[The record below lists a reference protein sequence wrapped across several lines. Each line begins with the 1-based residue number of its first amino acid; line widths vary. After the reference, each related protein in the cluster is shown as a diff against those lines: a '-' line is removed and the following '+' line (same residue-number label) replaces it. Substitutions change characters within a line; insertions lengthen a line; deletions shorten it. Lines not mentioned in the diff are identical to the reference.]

1 MMLRPRPTRLL
12 PLLALVTLFTLPAG
26 SADSAVPEADEL
38 LRFGT
43 KMAREGNWRE
53 ARYRWERALRLN
65 AADARVLNNLA
76 VASEVLGAVPEA
88 RDLYRQA
95 ADRAPGDS
103 RIAGNALRSSIFWG
117 SIGNEG
123 DGASRPARPPEK
135 TPKKGRDMVEVP
147 VALPLPPRLKLED
160 VKTLLVASFL
170 VNDSELIDV
179 NRELVRFLRSEFRKH
194 TAFEVLEVNPPPAVP
209 EQTLEEMA
217 ANASFWTHLARE
229 HGADVLISGAMRY
242 TRRDASGFE
251 DVDIVNE
258 ATGQKIK
265 QTAFVEREEF
275 TFDLDVLYLNGA
287 DGALLFRDKLRR
299 QAFFRGSANDPI
311 TAFYQLGDSIA
322 GDVLSVIAPRTRTD
336 VRLLFKG

>member
-1 MMLRPRPTRLL
+1 MLRLQPSRLL
-12 PLLALVTLFTLPAG
+12 PLAAIAALLAPA
-26 SADSAVPEADEL
+26 SASPDTDEI

-43 KMAREGNWRE
+43 RMAREGNWRE
-53 ARYRWERALRLN
+53 ARYRWEQALKQ
-65 AADARVLNNLA
+65 DARDARLLNNLA
-76 VASEVLGAVPEA
+76 VAHEVLGSVPEA
-88 RDLYRQA
+88 RDLYR
-95 ADRAPGDS
+95 RAHELAPDDG
-103 RIAGNALRSSIFWG
+103 RIADNATRSQIFWG
-117 SIGNEG
+117 KAEAEK
-123 DGASRPARPPEK
+123 DGSAAAAPVSGGSR
-135 TPKKGRDMVEVP
+135 KKGRDMVEVP
-147 VALPLPPRLKLED
+147 VSLPLPPRLKLD
-160 VKTLLVASFL
+160 SAKTLLVASFL

-179 NRELVRFLRSEFRKH
+179 NREMVRFLRSEFRKH
-194 TAFEVLEVNPPPAVP
+194 TAFEVLDVNPPPAVP

-217 ANASFWTHLARE
+217 ANAAFWTHLARE
-229 HGADVLISGAMRY
+229 HGADVIISGAMRY

-275 TFDLDVLYLNGA
+275 TFDLDVLYMNGA

>member
-1 MMLRPRPTRLL
+1 MMLRPRPLRLL
-12 PLLALVTLFTLPAG
+12 PLLAL
-26 SADSAVPEADEL
+26 SAFPVVSGYAVDPEDISEL
-38 LRFGT
+38 IKFGT
-43 KMAREGNWRE
+43 RMARQGNWRE
-53 ARYRWERALRLN
+53 ARYRWEQALKLD
-65 AADARVLNNLA
+65 AADARLLNNLA
-76 VASEVLGAVPEA
+76 VANEMLGAIPEA
-88 RDLYRQA
+88 ADLYRRA
-95 ADRAPGDS
+95 IERAPDDS
-103 RIAGNALRSSIFWG
+103 RISSNALRSSIFWG
-117 SIGNEG
+117 SAGN
-123 DGASRPARPPEK
+123 DAPRPVAAAAGPPK
-135 TPKKGRDMVEVP
+135 KKGRDMVEVP
-147 VALPLPPRLKLED
+147 VALPLPPRLKLEN

-179 NRELVRFLRSEFRKH
+179 NREMVRFLRSEFRKH

-209 EQTLEEMA
+209 EQTLDAMA
-217 ANASFWTHLARE
+217 ANAAFWTHLSRE
-229 HGADVLISGAMRY
+229 HGADVIISGAMRY

-275 TFDLDVLYLNGA
+275 TFDLDVIFMNGA

-311 TAFYQLGDSIA
+311 SAFYQLGDSIS

>member
-1 MMLRPRPTRLL
+1 MLRLQPSRLL
-12 PLLALVTLFTLPAG
+12 PLAAIAVLLAPAR
-26 SADSAVPEADEL
+26 SASPDTDEI

-43 KMAREGNWRE
+43 RMAREGNWRE
-53 ARYRWERALRLN
+53 ARYRWEQALKRD
-65 AADARVLNNLA
+65 AGDARLLNNLA
-76 VASEVLGAVPEA
+76 VAHEVLGSVPEA
-88 RDLYRQA
+88 RDLYR
-95 ADRAPGDS
+95 RAHELAPDDG
-103 RIAGNALRSSIFWG
+103 RIADNATRAQIFWG
-117 SIGNEG
+117 RAADEK
-123 DGASRPARPPEK
+123 DGAAPAAPVSGGSR
-135 TPKKGRDMVEVP
+135 KKGRDMVEVP
-147 VALPLPPRLKLED
+147 VALPLPPRLKLENA
-160 VKTLLVASFL
+160 KTLLVASFL

-179 NRELVRFLRSEFRKH
+179 NREMVRFLRSEFRKH
-194 TAFEVLEVNPPPAVP
+194 TAFDVLDVNPPPAVP

-217 ANASFWTHLARE
+217 ANAAFWTHLSRE
-229 HGADVLISGAMRY
+229 HGADVIISGAMTY

-275 TFDLDVLYLNGA
+275 TFDLDVLYMNGA

-299 QAFFRGSANDPI
+299 QAYFRGSANDPI
-311 TAFYQLGDSIA
+311 SAFYQLGDSIA

>member
-1 MMLRPRPTRLL
+1 
-12 PLLALVTLFTLPAG
+12 
-26 SADSAVPEADEL
+26 
-38 LRFGT
+38 
-43 KMAREGNWRE
+43 
-53 ARYRWERALRLN
+53 
-65 AADARVLNNLA
+65 
-76 VASEVLGAVPEA
+76 
-88 RDLYRQA
+88 
-95 ADRAPGDS
+95 
-103 RIAGNALRSSIFWG
+103 
-117 SIGNEG
+117 
-123 DGASRPARPPEK
+123 
-135 TPKKGRDMVEVP
+135 MVEVP